1 MKVNTLMR
9 CSAIV
14 PTLAAALIVASVAA
28 AQSGYPA
35 RPIRLIV
42 PYPPGGPTDLI
53 ARSVNEPLGS
63 RLGQPVIVDNR
74 GGAATLIGTELAARA
89 APDGYTLLVATVT
102 TLAVNPA
109 LNRRLPYHPERDFAP
124 ISMLGVQPYLL
135 ATHPSLPAASITQL
149 VALAKASP
157 GKLTF
162 GSAGVGTGAHLAG
175 EMFRHMAGIQVVH
188 VPYKG
193 TGPAIVDLVAGQIS
207 LLFGGISALR
217 PHAVAGKLR
226 VLGVTSPK
234 RSPAVPDVPT
244 IDEAGVRGYATTS
257 WNSLVAPRGV
267 PQPILQRL
275 NAEIV
280 AVLRSPDVS
289 ELLRKRGTDPDP
301 GTPAELAAH
310 IRSEIARFNGLVK
323 AIGLKAE

>member
-1 MKVNTLMR
+1 MR
-9 CSAIV
+9 TAVRRSLACFSFAAF
-14 PTLAAALIVASVAA
+14 AAAFAAAA
-28 AQSGYPA
+28 AQPGYPV
-35 RPIRLIV
+35 RPIRMIV

-53 ARSVNEPLGS
+53 ARSINEPLGE
-63 RLGQPVIVDNR
+63 RLGQQVVVDNR

-89 APDGYTLLVATVT
+89 PADGYTLLVATIT

-109 LNRRLPYHPERDFAP
+109 LKRKLPYHPERDFAP

-135 ATHPSLPAASITQL
+135 AVHPSIPAKTVPQL
-149 VALAKASP
+149 VTHARGNA
-157 GKLTF
+157 GKLNF
-162 GSAGVGTGAHLAG
+162 ASAGVGTGAHLAG
-175 EMFRHMAGIQVVH
+175 EMFKHMAGIDIVH

-193 TGPAIVDLVAGQIS
+193 TGPAIVDLIGGQVAI
-207 LLFGGISALR
+207 LFGGISALR
-217 PHAVAGKLR
+217 PHAVSGKLR

-244 IDEAGVRGYATTS
+244 LAEAGITGYQTTS

-275 NAEIV
+275 NTEVV
-280 AVLRSPDVS
+280 AVLNRPDVS
-289 ELLRKRGTDPDP
+289 ATLQKRGTDPEP

-310 IRSEIARFNGLVK
+310 IKSEIVRFNKLID
-323 AIGLKAE
+323 AIGLPRE